1 MSYQIG
7 WGKPPEATQ
16 FKQGQSGNPK
26 GRLKGAKN
34 LKTDLLEEMR
44 EKVVIREGERSRK
57 IPKQRAI
64 VKTLVART
72 LKGDAGAANT
82 LMNVF
87 FRVLDP
93 LGEAVTVGQPLN
105 SEEREVLESLKA
117 RLLSNAQPQLM
128 VDESSDTPRRTIRE
142 YSRSRGTR
150 TRASD

>member
-26 GRLKGAKN
+26 GRPKGAKN

-105 SEEREVLESLKA
+105 SE
-117 RLLSNAQPQLM
+117 
-128 VDESSDTPRRTIRE
+128 
-142 YSRSRGTR
+142 
-150 TRASD
+150 